1 MSPGPVP
8 LALQSGSGDR
18 VRTVDGRTLIDLELG
33 FGSAFLGHAHPG
45 VTAALQAQAA
55 QLLACGR
62 RPTQHSD
69 VVQALLAARL
79 PAGLRPAGLYSTGM
93 EVAEYALRV
102 AAVHT
107 GRHEFV
113 AFARSMH
120 GKSGMTAGLCWP
132 NAPLRPGGLHTL
144 PFVDDAGED
153 DILQALEDRLR
164 GGRVAALLVEPVQG
178 SNLAHEAS
186 VDFYAQAIALCRA
199 HGSLCIFDETLT
211 GLHRTGPV
219 FYASRL
225 PLWPDML
232 IFAKCLGNGFPVSSL
247 ALSDAVEAPV
257 AALPSSTFSANA
269 LALAAVESTLAA
281 MDALPM
287 VALVQAHE
295 AQFQA
300 LRSRLQDSGV
310 VLRGRGALWSLAFAQ
325 PEAAARTAAAAVARG
340 LMVSSTGRSIRLL
353 PSATMPP
360 ALLAQA
366 CDTLASC
373 CARANG

>member
-8 LALQSGSGDR
+8 LVLRSGSGDY

-55 QLLACGR
+55 QMLACGR
-62 RPTQHSD
+62 HPTPRS
-69 VVQALLAARL
+69 VAVQALLAAPL

-93 EVAEYALRV
+93 EVAEYALRL

-107 GRHEFV
+107 GRNEFV

-132 NAPLRPGGLHTL
+132 NAPPRPGGLHTL
-144 PFVDDAGED
+144 PFVDDARED

-164 GGRVAALLVEPVQG
+164 GWRVAALLVEPVQG
-178 SNLAHEAS
+178 SNLALEAS
-186 VDFYAQAIALCRA
+186 VDFYARAIALCRA

-225 PLWPDML
+225 PLWPDVL

-247 ALSDAVEAPV
+247 ALAEAVKAPV

-269 LALAAVESTLAA
+269 MALAAVEATLVA

-300 LRSRLQDSGV
+300 LRSRLLDSGV
-310 VLRGRGALWSLAFAQ
+310 VLRGRGALWSLAFEQ
-325 PEAAARTAAAAVARG
+325 PEAAARAAAAAVEQG
-340 LMVSSTGRSIRLL
+340 LLVSSTGRSIRLL

-366 CDTLASC
+366 CDTLATC
-373 CARANG
+373 CTRVTA